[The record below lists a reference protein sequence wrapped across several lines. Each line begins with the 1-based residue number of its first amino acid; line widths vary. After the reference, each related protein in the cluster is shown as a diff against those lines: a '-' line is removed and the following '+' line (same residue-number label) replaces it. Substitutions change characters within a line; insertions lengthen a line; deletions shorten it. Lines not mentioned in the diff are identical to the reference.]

1 MLSLAM
7 AGIWEEEVKILH
19 DAVTDGR
26 MEEES
31 NTIGQREHDGAE
43 KHTTGMKQACCVW
56 ADNCAKTRLGKAG
69 PTFWLLREWGSP
81 QNWRYPASRLDNGVE
96 HCVHR
101 WKTWEKDYREKG
113 ILLIFSEQTYF
124 IAFALSG
131 HSPSLEVRAGTP
143 RHDPEGRADC
153 HSIKHYLWVR

>member
-43 KHTTGMKQACCVW
+43 KHTTGMKQACCV
-56 ADNCAKTRLGKAG
+56 
-69 PTFWLLREWGSP
+69 
-81 QNWRYPASRLDNGVE
+81 
-96 HCVHR
+96 
-101 WKTWEKDYREKG
+101 
-113 ILLIFSEQTYF
+113 
-124 IAFALSG
+124 
-131 HSPSLEVRAGTP
+131 
-143 RHDPEGRADC
+143 
-153 HSIKHYLWVR
+153 